1 LRWAQAAAGPGRQMK
16 LAADLLLAAGL
27 AHQEVTIDLILP
39 GRRLAAE
46 SLKGPAGLMERM

>member
-1 LRWAQAAAGPGRQMK
+1 MK